1 MGLKVKSNR
10 NENDPLTFNM
20 GDMDFFVSFDNIDKK
35 INLDEKSLILLKEA
49 INGDKRLS
57 LSKKRILAGDYEV
70 LLNSSLE
77 VNELWVKAFD
87 KLTENKFIEKD
98 GKDYVVTS
106 KGFSYYEN
114 L

>member
-35 INLDEKSLILLKEA
+35 VKLDEKSLILLKEA
-49 INGDKRLS
+49 INGNKRLS
-57 LSKKRILAGDYEV
+57 LSKKMILAGDYEV

-87 KLTENKFIEKD
+87 KLIENKFIEED

-106 KGFSYYEN
+106 KGFEYYES